1 MFYIP
6 HDSFPLPLGVVKHPL
21 KKISLWNFLMWSQNA
36 LLFRIKTLSHFSFRI
51 SYRHLQNLW
60 QEAFFHSLMLSWRA
74 WGCHLFKL
82 CRSSV
87 FCGGHCA
94 NTPYHMETLSMV
106 NQVRI
111 QSRSFPSPATSLHP
125 NNLLSSLYCPIQW
138 RQKGPKTKNVSFVI
152 FIFCLIYFLQV
163 FPLRLHAA
171 FVHHYY
177 SAEMPISRLQLL
189 PAIQLFHRVCPR
201 YINLH
206 TTRYKQIS
214 GNFSPS
220 VFLLSFSSYF
230 FFLSCFTLILSHSL
244 PLSFS
249 FTLSSSLFLFFRLLC
264 LSLSVA
270 LTGIHAR
277 RHSCNIQRRGWE
289 GHARTCMSPL

>member
-1 MFYIP
+1 MHSHLESKPF
-6 HDSFPLPLGVVKHPL
+6 HSFRFVFHRG
-21 KKISLWNFLMWSQNA
+21 
-36 LLFRIKTLSHFSFRI
+36 SFRI
-51 SYRHLQNLW
+51 RGRRLFSIRWCCLEGLGGATFLSSADPPSFVGVTALIPRIIWKRCPWWTRFESSLDHFPALPHL
-60 QEAFFHSLMLSWRA
+60 SIPTIS
-74 WGCHLFKL
+74 C
-82 CRSSV
+82 
-87 FCGGHCA
+87 
-94 NTPYHMETLSMV
+94 
-106 NQVRI
+106 
-111 QSRSFPSPATSLHP
+111 
-125 NNLLSSLYCPIQW
+125 LLSTVLSNEGRKRP
-138 RQKGPKTKNVSFVI
+138 RQKNVSFVI

-264 LSLSVA
+264 LSFSVA